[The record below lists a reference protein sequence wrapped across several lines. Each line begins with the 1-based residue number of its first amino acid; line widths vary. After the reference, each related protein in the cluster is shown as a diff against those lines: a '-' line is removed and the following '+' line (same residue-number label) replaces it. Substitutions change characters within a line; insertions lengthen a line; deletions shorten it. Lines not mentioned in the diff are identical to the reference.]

1 MKLYLVIN
9 VEDSRDHFIINITT
23 DFESAYRLANR
34 YKANFGKANLTSEGE
49 DIIVIEEIDTTVK
62 HFVEGENVLF
72 DMYEYQN
79 GYRFDPD
86 YDEDDEDDEVDDEDD
101 ED

>member
-9 VEDSRDHFIINITT
+9 VEDERDHFIINITT
-23 DFESAYRLANR
+23 DFESANRLANR
-34 YKANFGKANLTSEGE
+34 YKANFGKAHLTSEGE
-49 DIIVIEEIDTTVK
+49 EIIVVEEIDTEVN

-72 DMYEYQN
+72 DMYEYQK

-86 YDEDDEDDEVDDEDD
+86 YEGEDDED
-101 ED
+101 